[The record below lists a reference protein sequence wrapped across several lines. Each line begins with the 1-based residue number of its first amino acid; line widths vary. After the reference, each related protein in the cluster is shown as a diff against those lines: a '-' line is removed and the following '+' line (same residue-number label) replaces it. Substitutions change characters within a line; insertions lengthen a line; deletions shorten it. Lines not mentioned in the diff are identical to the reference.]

1 MKRWFSFLLCMTCL
15 LCLLTS
21 CVYIGSGAATAPSS
35 NTPTETEPTPT
46 QAPVTTEEEPLPEPT
61 TPVTPAESGS
71 AEIPNQPDDGHTK
84 LY

>member
-1 MKRWFSFLLCMTCL
+1 MKRCFSFLLCMTCL
-15 LCLLTS
+15 FCLLTS
-21 CVYIGSGAATAPSS
+21 CVYIGEEAATTPSS
-35 NTPTETEPTPT
+35 HAVTKAEPSPT
-46 QAPVTTEEEPLPEPT
+46 QAPVTTEEEALPEPT